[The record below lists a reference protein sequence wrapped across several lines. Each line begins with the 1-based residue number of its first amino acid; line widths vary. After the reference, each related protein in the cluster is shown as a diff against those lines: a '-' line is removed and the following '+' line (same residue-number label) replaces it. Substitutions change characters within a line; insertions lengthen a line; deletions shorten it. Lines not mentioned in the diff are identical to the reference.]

1 MGLAGSDCS
10 SMRLEDLARSI
21 DAHLILPS
29 GSGNPDIVSV
39 FAGATM
45 SDLMANAAP
54 GTLLV
59 TSLNNPQLIRVAD
72 LMDVPGICLVDG
84 CVPSEKLVSRAR
96 AAGTA
101 LLISPAGLQDTRTRA
116 ARFISA
122 ESRRMS

>member
-1 MGLAGSDCS
+1 
-10 SMRLEDLARSI
+10 MRIEELARAI
-21 DAHLILPS
+21 EACLVLPS

-39 FAGATM
+39 YGGATM

-59 TSLNNPQLIRVAD
+59 TSLNNAQLVRVAD

-84 CVPSEKLVSRAR
+84 CVPAAQLVSHAR

-101 LLISPAGLQDTRTRA
+101 LLVSSSGLLETCARA
-116 ARFISA
+116 AERVAA
-122 ESRRMS
+122 EERRLP